1 MNERLV
7 SAEGGRED
15 EAIDRAI
22 RPKRLADY
30 VGQRPVKEQLGIFV
44 DAARAP
50 RVAKKR
56 KSLGDPQRERTAP
69 LRPFFFR
76 APIRFWRP
84 DSAVELECAK
94 KESREC

>member
-30 VGQRPVKEQLGIFV
+30 VGQIG
-44 DAARAP
+44 RAH
-50 RVAKKR
+50 V
-56 KSLGDPQRERTAP
+56 
-69 LRPFFFR
+69 
-76 APIRFWRP
+76 
-84 DSAVELECAK
+84 
-94 KESREC
+94 